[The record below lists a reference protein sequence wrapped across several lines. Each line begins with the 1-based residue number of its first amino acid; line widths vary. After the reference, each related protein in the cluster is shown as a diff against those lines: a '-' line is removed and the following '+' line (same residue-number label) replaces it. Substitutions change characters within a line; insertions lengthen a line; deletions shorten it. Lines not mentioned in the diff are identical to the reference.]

1 VTSSVGPTIGSIGD
15 PERLL
20 IPSIKVDAPVVP
32 IEMDRKTRVLSPPA
46 DVKEVGWWT
55 RSAHPGA
62 ESGQALITG
71 HSVRLGDYYDHQPI
85 VLTLNYLHCQ
95 NLCPLE
101 LDGLIRGLNGLSF
114 TMGDEYEVITVSID
128 PRETP
133 ADALD
138 ARSRAV
144 RTYVHPAAIATGWH
158 ILTTD
163 HATID
168 RLADAVGF
176 RYGYD
181 PQADEFAHPAGVVVL
196 TPAGRV
202 SRYLYGIEFA
212 ANDLRLALVDAADQR
227 IGSVLDRALLVCFH
241 YDPATGR
248 YTPLVMNILQIGG
261 AATLVSLTGLLI
273 WLWRTD
279 PRSARPPAAGAA

>member
-1 VTSSVGPTIGSIGD
+1 MSLRVRVASLLALAACAVLPVTASAHDLSPQ
-15 PERLL
+15 
-20 IPSIKVDAPVVP
+20 
-32 IEMDRKTRVLSPPA
+32 VLSQ
-46 DVKEVGWWT
+46 VGFDQ
-55 RSAHPGA
+55 RP
-62 ESGQALITG
+62 GQAISGDLLFQDETG
-71 HSVRLGDYYDHQPI
+71 HSVRLGDYYGHQPI

-101 LDGLIRGLNGLSF
+101 LDGLMRGLNGLSF

-128 PRETP
+128 PRDTP

-181 PQADEFAHPAGVVVL
+181 PQADEFAHPAGVVVV

-202 SRYLYGIEFA
+202 SRYLYGIDFA

-248 YTPLVMNILQIGG
+248 YTPLVLNILQIGG
-261 AATLVSLTGLLI
+261 AATLVSLTGWLI

-279 PRSARPPAAGAA
+279 LRSHARPPAAGAA